1 MSRSF
6 SLPELRRACGFVRS
20 VRVFV
25 CSGCLLV
32 AAVMLPGVSPTT
44 AQSINSRL
52 QPTPELRLRQ
62 ALIDRTGK
70 IRQLPYNSVTNYC
83 EGLAVVEKDQ
93 YFGFID
99 SSGKIAIPI
108 QFASAGE
115 FACGL
120 APVARSANSAVG
132 YIDRRGREVIT
143 PRFQTS
149 NQFCDN
155 YLTTSI
161 GDSTVLVDRKGK
173 VIKRATE
180 EEQKRIDFSRDC
192 DTVVFEQRLV
202 QVKGQRY
209 RDLPLPAGMQP
220 LSRFS
225 EGLCSVQYGP
235 SYEYFDFVDKTGK
248 QVTHGRFVGVNDFKE
263 GLSVVMTTSRK
274 FGYINKVGTFVVP
287 ALFDEAHDFSEGLA
301 AVRIGRRS
309 FYIDKQ
315 GRTAV
320 KPGYYQPGDFSDGL
334 APVAKYG
341 KFGYIDKTGKL
352 VIDYQFH
359 GAGAFQNGVALV
371 TINEAAL

>member
-6 SLPELRRACGFVRS
+6 SLPELRLACGLARTM
-20 VRVFV
+20 RVFV
-25 CSGCLLV
+25 CSGLLM
-32 AAVMLPGVSPTT
+32 AAVLLLAGFPTT
-44 AQSINSRL
+44 AQSVNSRL
-52 QPTPELRLRQ
+52 LSPPQLPSRQ

-70 IRQLPYNSVTNYC
+70 IRQLPYNSVTSFH

-108 QFASAGE
+108 QFTSAGE

-120 APVARSANSAVG
+120 APVARSANSAIS
-132 YIDRRGREVIT
+132 YIDRRGREVIP
-143 PRFQTS
+143 PRFPVS

-161 GDSTVLVDRKGK
+161 GESTVLVDLKGN
-173 VIKRATE
+173 VIRQATAE
-180 EEQKRIDFSRDC
+180 ELKRIDFSRDY
-192 DTVVFEQRLV
+192 DTVVFAQKLV
-202 QVKGQRY
+202 QVKRQRY
-209 RDLPLPAGMQP
+209 RELTLPAGMQP
-220 LSRFS
+220 ISRVS

-235 SYEYFDFVDKTGK
+235 GFEYFDFVDKAGK

-263 GLSVVMTTSRK
+263 GLAVVMTTSKK
-274 FGYINKVGTFVVP
+274 FGYIDKAGKFVVP

-301 AVRIGRRS
+301 AVRIGRRT

-315 GRTAV
+315 GRTAL
-320 KPGYYQPGDFSDGL
+320 KPGYYQAGEFSEGL
-334 APVAKYG
+334 APVGKYG

-352 VIDYQFH
+352 VIDYQFQD
-359 GAGAFQNGVALV
+359 AGTFQNGAAVV
-371 TINEAAL
+371 TISEAAL